1 MHPYV
6 HETTVEQW
14 LLQFNTKLIGHSFL
28 GKPIRSVHFGNG
40 PIRVLVWSQ
49 MHGNESTGLRAMME
63 LLTEWASHKSHSPFD
78 KLTIVYIPQLNPD
91 GAEKW
96 TRRNAQEI
104 DLNRDL
110 RAKQSPEIECFVR
123 LLDAFRPDIALN
135 LHDQRTFFSQKGH
148 GESSSLALAVP
159 EASESL
165 SADSIITSNRRF
177 LRHYIL
183 QMYNSIKP
191 SERRGWSVFDESYY
205 PRSIGEYVQES
216 GCATLLVESGVVGT
230 DLSRS
235 LSVQQAKSF
244 LKSFLS
250 GLSADKLSH
259 DHSADTHLDGIQAW
273 PFPRNEQGL
282 VDLKVQ
288 NAQIQCY
295 GKSWETDLAIWLK
308 DAYQKGKPCFIPIL
322 HDVGDLRHLNSRV
335 ALERVEIR
343 VESEELIVGFP
354 ITFWPQLKGHTPWA
368 DIEV

>member
-28 GKPIRSVHFGNG
+28 GKPIRSVHWGKG
-40 PIRVLVWSQ
+40 PLRVLAWSQ

-63 LLTEWASHKSHSPFD
+63 LLTDWASYGDHLLFN

-96 TRRNAQEI
+96 IRRNAQSI

-110 RAKQSPEIECFVR
+110 RARQSPEIACFAR
-123 LLDAFRPDIALN
+123 LLDEFRPDIALN

-148 GESSSLALAVP
+148 VEPSSLALAIP

-165 SADSIITSNRRF
+165 SEDPIITNNRRF

-183 QMYNSIKP
+183 QMYNNIKP
-191 SERRGWSVFDESYY
+191 SKRRGWSVFDESYY

-216 GCATLLVESGVVGT
+216 GCATLLVESGAVGT

-235 LSVQQAKSF
+235 LSVQQTKSF
-244 LKSFLS
+244 LKTFLS
-250 GLSADKLSH
+250 GLSADLLSH
-259 DHSADTHLDGIQAW
+259 DHSTDAHLDGIQAW
-273 PFPRNEQGL
+273 PFPKNEQGL

-288 NAQIQCY
+288 NARIQCLE
-295 GKSWETDLAIWLK
+295 KSWETDLAIWLK
-308 DAYQKGKPCFIPIL
+308 DAYRDEKPCFIPIL

-335 ALERVEIR
+335 VLERVEIR
-343 VESEELIVGFP
+343 IEAKDLIVGSP
-354 ITFWPQLKGHTPWA
+354 IAFWPQLKRLTPWA